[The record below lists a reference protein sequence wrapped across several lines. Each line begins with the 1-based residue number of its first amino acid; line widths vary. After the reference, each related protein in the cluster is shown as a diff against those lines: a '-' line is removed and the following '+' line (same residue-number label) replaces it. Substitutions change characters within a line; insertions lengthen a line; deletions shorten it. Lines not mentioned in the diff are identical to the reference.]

1 MGAGPSAWGCV
12 LKRRT
17 GWKRCPQSPGG
28 LEVAGRAGEMV
39 RGEVGKD
46 ALNRRAGWKWPGGLR
61 VAVRAWTWPG
71 GFGYLRLVKVS

>member
-1 MGAGPSAWGCV
+1 
-12 LKRRT
+12 
-17 GWKRCPQSPGG
+17 
-28 LEVAGRAGEMV
+28 MV